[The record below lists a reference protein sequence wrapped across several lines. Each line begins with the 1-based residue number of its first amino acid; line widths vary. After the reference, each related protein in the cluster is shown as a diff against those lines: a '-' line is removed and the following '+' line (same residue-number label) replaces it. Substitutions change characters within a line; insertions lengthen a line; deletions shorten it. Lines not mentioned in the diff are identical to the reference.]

1 MASLNRRTALGAL
14 GTLIAGTR
22 ARAETVTLPFANGE
36 RPLVAYPQ
44 KRKLLRLTSRPPQL
58 ETPFSVFDEGVITPN
73 DAFYVRYH
81 LADLPLDSID
91 PTTFRL
97 TVGGEVNQPISLSL
111 QELRAMPAQEIV
123 AVSQCSGNGRGFFEP
138 RVAGGQ
144 AGNGLMGN
152 ARWRGVSLRAV
163 LDRAGVKAGAVQVRF
178 DGLDGPVSDGTP
190 DFAKALDIDLARN
203 NEVLLAYAMNGEEL
217 PFLNGY
223 PLRLVV
229 PGYFGTYW
237 VKHLNAITVLP
248 KPLDNFWM
256 ATAYRIPDNDCNCVA
271 PGTAP
276 AKTKPIGTFK
286 VRSFITSAQ
295 DGGTLRAGATTL
307 RGIAFDGGTGIKAV
321 QVSIDGGGSWLDAKL
336 GEDLGRYSFRGWTA
350 PVTLP
355 AGPQVLQ
362 VRAVAQS
369 GETQPVEQPWNPAG
383 YLRNLIE
390 TTRITALAAASAF
403 MLLSTAHAAPVVYTL
418 PEETAELAAGPGAEL
433 AQGQCAAC
441 HSAEYVATQP
451 RNLPNPKAF
460 WTAEVVKMQKV
471 YGAPI
476 PQENV
481 AEIVDY
487 LVAAYGK

>member
-1 MASLNRRTALGAL
+1 MTDLRRRTALGLAGAL
-14 GTLIAGTR
+14 LASGRAG
-22 ARAETVTLPFANGE
+22 AESVTLPFANGE

-58 ETPFSVFDEGVITPN
+58 ETPFAVFDEGLLTPN

-91 PTTFRL
+91 PATFRL
-97 TVGGEVNQPISLSL
+97 TVKGEVNQPLSL
-111 QELRAMPAQEIV
+111 GLDELRALPAQETV

-152 ARWRGVSLRAV
+152 ARWHGVPLRTV

-178 DGLDGPVSDGTP
+178 DGLDGPVGDGTP

-203 NEVLLAYAMNGEEL
+203 GEVMLAYAMNGAEL

-237 VKHLNAITVLP
+237 VKHLNEITVLDR
-248 KPLDNFWM
+248 PLDNFWM
-256 ATAYRIPDNDCNCVA
+256 TTAYRIPDNDCNCVP

-276 AKTKPIGTFK
+276 ARTKPIGRFR
-286 VRSFITSAQ
+286 VRSFITSVP
-295 DGGTLRAGATTL
+295 DGGTVRAGAAL
-307 RGIAFDGGTGIKAV
+307 RGIAFDGGSGIKAV
-321 QVSIDGGGSWLDAKL
+321 QVSADGGRSWADAAL

-350 PVTLP
+350 PAP
-355 AGPQVLQ
+355 AAAGPAVLQ
-362 VRAVAQS
+362 VRAVSHA

-390 TTRITALAAASAF
+390 TTRVTVLAACAAL
-403 MLLSTAHAAPVVYTL
+403 MLIGTAGAAPVIYTL
-418 PEETAELAAGPGAEL
+418 PEETAVLAPGPGAEL
-433 AQGQCAAC
+433 AQGQCAGC
-441 HSAEYVATQP
+441 HSAEYIATQP

-460 WTAEVVKMQKV
+460 WTAEVVKMQKA

-476 PQENV
+476 PQESV

-487 LVAAYGK
+487 LVATYGK